1 MHRLAIPA
9 VFAVALGLAGCG
21 YTTQDRALS
30 GGALGAGAGA
40 AIGELAG
47 DEPLAGA
54 IIGGALGAG
63 TGALTSRRQVDLGQ
77 PLWR

>member
-1 MHRLAIPA
+1 MHRVAIPA
-9 VFAVALGLAGCG
+9 VLAVTLGLAGCG
-21 YTTQDRALS
+21 YTTQERAIS

-40 AIGELAG
+40 AVGAIA

-54 IIGGALGAG
+54 IVGGALGAG
-63 TGALTSRRQVDLGQ
+63 TGALTSPRQVYLGD